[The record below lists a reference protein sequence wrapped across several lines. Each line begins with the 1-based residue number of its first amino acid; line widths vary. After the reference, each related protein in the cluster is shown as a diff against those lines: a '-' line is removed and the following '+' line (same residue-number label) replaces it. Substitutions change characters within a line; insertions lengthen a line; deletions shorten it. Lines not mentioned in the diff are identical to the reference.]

1 MINKILVPLDGS
13 PLSACVL
20 PHVVAIARAT
30 GAHVTLLRVIER
42 NRELSTSVNP
52 ADWRLSKVEAQAY
65 LDELQTQLTDV
76 LESAPETIVLEGPAA
91 DRIIE
96 QAQHGNFDI
105 ITLSSHGQSGL
116 SGWNISSV
124 AQKVIQRA
132 GKSILLARAYQVEP
146 GCADGDWGSLHY
158 HRILAPLDGSQRAE
172 SVLPMA
178 SALAKHDGAE
188 LTLAYIA
195 ARPELFQ
202 RMPLTTEDTALVE
215 QLVERNQA
223 QANKYLEQL
232 RARLMPEARTRV
244 VVNGHIT
251 AALHKLVNQEE
262 ADLVVLSAHGSSGHN
277 QWPYGGVVSSFINY
291 GATALLI
298 MQDLPLHNMEAT
310 QAEAA
315 ATSQP
320 TWRKING
327 LNDTDRTTNYASGA
341 AYAYTPTF

>member
-1 MINKILVPLDGS
+1 MISKILVPLDGS

-96 QAQHGNFDI
+96 QVQHGNFDI
-105 ITLSSHGQSGL
+105 IILSSHGQSGL

-158 HRILAPLDGSQRAE
+158 HRILAPLDGSQRSE

-178 SALAKHDGAE
+178 SALAKHDDAE

-320 TWRKING
+320 AWRKING
-327 LNDTDRTTNYASGA
+327 LNDADRTTNYASGA